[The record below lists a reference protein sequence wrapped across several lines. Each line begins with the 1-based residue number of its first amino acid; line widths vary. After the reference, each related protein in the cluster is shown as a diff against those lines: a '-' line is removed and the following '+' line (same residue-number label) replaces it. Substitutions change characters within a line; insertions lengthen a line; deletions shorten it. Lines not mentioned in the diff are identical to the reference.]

1 MKYKRTFI
9 VFSLIV
15 IIGVALI
22 VINHHSTVSV
32 YVLVKSTNDV
42 VVRKLENR
50 GKFYYTISEKGN
62 DWWLEANILEA
73 KPLLRDSKHLKKA
86 IPVDSLVFLFWKDFY
101 TRKKWPYDV
110 YLISTDSTNG
120 SIMEYKVDIR
130 CFIE

>member
-1 MKYKRTFI
+1 MKNRLPIF
-9 VFSLIV
+9 VVVLAVVLITLFLAFNRNRKLYV
-15 IIGVALI
+15 
-22 VINHHSTVSV
+22 STR
-32 YVLVKSTNDV
+32 STEAV
-42 VVRKLENR
+42 VVRKLMN
-50 GKFYYTISEKGN
+50 GGNFYYSISEKGN
-62 DWWLEANILEA
+62 DCWLEANILEA
-73 KPLLRDSKHLKKA
+73 KPLLRDSKHFKKA